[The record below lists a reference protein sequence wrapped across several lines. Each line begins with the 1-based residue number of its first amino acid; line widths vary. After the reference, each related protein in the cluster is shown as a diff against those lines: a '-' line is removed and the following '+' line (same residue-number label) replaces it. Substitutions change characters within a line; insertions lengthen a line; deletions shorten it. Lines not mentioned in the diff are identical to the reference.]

1 MTEVRE
7 ISKAGARP
15 DDVDHVLIEPTSS
28 GKFTANGSATHPDN
42 DSRKLADKGAT
53 FYSPPAFETL
63 EAAIASAKE
72 WADKHNVP
80 TVYVIKPD

>member
-1 MTEVRE
+1 MTEVQE
-7 ISKAGARP
+7 ISKDGARP
-15 DDVDHVLIEPTSS
+15 DNVDHVLIELTPS
-28 GKFTANGSATHPDN
+28 GKFTANGSAT
-42 DSRKLADKGAT
+42 LADEAAI
-53 FYSPPAFETL
+53 FYGPPAFETL